1 MRTSSATT
9 RASSTTRRRDA
20 EYLPEVTIHAKCLFP
35 RSVCHCSSLMARQT
49 EASEERSGGG
59 SNEKEKPL
67 VSRSPTPTSS
77 RSKTIIILRSRNASC
92 LFLAKHEHDESVQA
106 VGKKRKRAT
115 KTKTE
120 NRFKPHK
127 AVVLAKREIP
137 SEAPRHL
144 HARVPGCTAR
154 VRTEGHAS
162 GSLCP
167 CERGS
172 CEGAARGRARS
183 SPRPRNSRNPTGG
196 GFPNA
201 NRGIPRGFATP

>member
-1 MRTSSATT
+1 MLSAFSHAPCVTVRLSWRVT
-9 RASSTTRRRDA
+9 WKRR
-20 EYLPEVTIHAKCLFP
+20 K
-35 RSVCHCSSLMARQT
+35 S
-49 EASEERSGGG
+49 
-59 SNEKEKPL
+59 EKEKPL
-67 VSRSPTPTSS
+67 VSLFRRRRRAAVVGTRAARRRSSSCVLETPLAFFWPSTSMTRVFKQS
-77 RSKTIIILRSRNASC
+77 AKSVNAPPN
-92 LFLAKHEHDESVQA
+92 Q
-106 VGKKRKRAT
+106 
-115 KTKTE
+115 

-162 GSLCP
+162 SSLCP
-167 CERGS
+167 CARGS

>member
-1 MRTSSATT
+1 M
-9 RASSTTRRRDA
+9 
-20 EYLPEVTIHAKCLFP
+20 
-35 RSVCHCSSLMARQT
+35 CHCSSPG
-49 EASEERSGGG
+49 ASRGSVSSGHGG

-67 VSRSPTPTSS
+67 VSLFRRRRRAAESERAP
-77 RSKTIIILRSRNASC
+77 REDDHHLARNASGF
-92 LFLAKHEHDESVQA
+92 FLAKRESVQA

-144 HARVPGCTAR
+144 HARVPDRTAR
-154 VRTEGHAS
+154 DRTEGHTS
-162 GSLCP
+162 GSLCQ
-167 CERGS
+167 CARGS
-172 CEGAARGRARS
+172 CEGAARGPARS

-196 GFPNA
+196 GFPA
-201 NRGIPRGFATP
+201 RIVASH

>member
-1 MRTSSATT
+1 M
-9 RASSTTRRRDA
+9 
-20 EYLPEVTIHAKCLFP
+20 
-35 RSVCHCSSLMARQT
+35 CHCSSPG
-49 EASEERSGGG
+49 ASRGSVSSGHGG
-59 SNEKEKPL
+59 SNEKAARFAL
-67 VSRSPTPTSS
+67 PTPTSR
-77 RSKTIIILRSRNASC
+77 RSSQRAPREDDHHLASSKR
-92 LFLAKHEHDESVQA
+92 LWHFLAKRERVQA

-167 CERGS
+167 CGRGS

>member
-1 MRTSSATT
+1 
-9 RASSTTRRRDA
+9 
-20 EYLPEVTIHAKCLFP
+20 
-35 RSVCHCSSLMARQT
+35 
-49 EASEERSGGG
+49 
-59 SNEKEKPL
+59 
-67 VSRSPTPTSS
+67 
-77 RSKTIIILRSRNASC
+77 
-92 LFLAKHEHDESVQA
+92 LAKRESVQA

-167 CERGS
+167 CGRGS